1 MNIGLRLKYRMSI
14 LDAHHSR
21 MDIETTLAKLC
32 TEDASNGVPLQ
43 DSHSNEISRTL
54 GRSVEAKLE
63 GERAVATF
71 SMLRDAPETP
81 DNMKV
86 GEYIRRVERGMFTDV
101 SVGFSSGQ
109 DICDID
115 GLDIWGRSQGDEV
128 CLHWPGE
135 TYDGKVATYTVTG
148 ARLAEVS
155 LVPAGSNPNTVVL
168 ARSSLMTYELEN
180 SKTGTG
186 KKT

>member
-1 MNIGLRLKYRMSI
+1 MKQLGGRIITRAIEGVPEDEYRFEAEISNDI

-21 MDIETTLAKLC
+21 MDAETTLANFV
-32 TEDASNGVPLQ
+32 EDASNGVPLQ

-63 GERAVATF
+63 GERAIATF

-101 SVGFSSGQ
+101 SVGFSGGQ

-115 GLDIWGRSQGDEV
+115 GLDIWGRS
-128 CLHWPGE
+128 P
-135 TYDGKVATYTVTG
+135 T
-148 ARLAEVS
+148 R
-155 LVPAGSNPNTVVL
+155 
-168 ARSSLMTYELEN
+168 
-180 SKTGTG
+180 
-186 KKT
+186 